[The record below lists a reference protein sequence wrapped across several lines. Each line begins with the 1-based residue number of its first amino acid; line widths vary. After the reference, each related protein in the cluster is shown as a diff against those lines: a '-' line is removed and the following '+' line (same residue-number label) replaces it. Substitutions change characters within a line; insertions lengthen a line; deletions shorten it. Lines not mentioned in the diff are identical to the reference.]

1 MVETSSDGE
10 PTARHFGAQVKGRT
24 AKPKNG
30 QLKEKFE
37 TKHLR
42 YYTTCRDPVFLFRI
56 DPDTGAGNWLFIQRY
71 LKQREVNEKLAKQGT
86 VKIAFDLDCNL
97 ENKDRFRNELDKAL
111 EFMSDEFP
119 GSPEAALAKRKNF
132 LESLDSNLV
141 IDLTATD
148 KGVST
153 IINPKPGTAVVAP
166 NIAGQLSE
174 QQWKALNAGEPVTL
188 KASGLT
194 ADTPLVQHLLEEAGD
209 REITILRDIDL
220 PKMSGSTQV
229 ILEGVDD
236 FILQVNG
243 EWTIAPTRLT
253 FDATLPEAPLHLKSV
268 WTGNVPA
275 NSGNPD
281 MTVGF
286 EFSKWADQPLLH
298 LAYFDDLKRLFE
310 GHPLRLRFLARGQQ
324 LFEGKVESKDL
335 LPGEFL
341 ADSIG
346 WLGKLRQAA
355 GFFGVNPPFPGE
367 TEKLSALKTSDL
379 RTLVALAT
387 TGKCTYSFTGSTF
400 KVTGPFPEVLEPHPT
415 ELGHM
420 KIFNQYKEM
429 DFLGVRVNVG
439 PVTFAWTDVILIEV
453 EKQPDGMKRLKWKG
467 SPTGRLTLDLS
478 DPPPP
483 NLSG

>member
-97 ENKDRFRNELDKAL
+97 ENKDRFRNELD
-111 EFMSDEFP
+111 
-119 GSPEAALAKRKNF
+119 
-132 LESLDSNLV
+132 
-141 IDLTATD
+141 
-148 KGVST
+148 
-153 IINPKPGTAVVAP
+153 INPKPGTAVVAP